1 MSLVNGP
8 IAAPAGAGRTLQ
20 GSVLLSGSIKSVR
33 LVAPSCA
40 HADSPPPNADVNSLG
55 TIQAFPGAAASGS
68 FPAACP
74 REPWNKEG

>member
-8 IAAPAGAGRTLQ
+8 IAAQAGAGRTLQ
-20 GSVLLSGSIKSVR
+20 GSVR

-40 HADSPPPNADVNSLG
+40 DADSPPPNADVNSLG
-55 TIQAFPGAAASGS
+55 MIQAFPGAAASGS

-74 REPWNKEG
+74 RELLE